1 MYVIYDE
8 IRSEDKKR
16 LRCYNDTG
24 LVSSYVNNWPM
35 WSATC
40 SFSWQYHIAL
50 HICRTYAVLLCLHC
64 DFIGNLRL
72 TRLTY
77 K

>member
-8 IRSEDKKR
+8 IRSEDKR
-16 LRCYNDTG
+16 RCYNDTG